1 MGEQGYKTNTWIEE
15 SAEADKKKL
24 IKAFDLER
32 LKKEVEL
39 IKKWRERKSVCATKL
54 AKGYALK
61 FGGQNMLTHASRY
74 HPRISP
80 FFQASW

>member
-39 IKKWRERKSVCATKL
+39 IKK
-54 AKGYALK
+54 
-61 FGGQNMLTHASRY
+61 
-74 HPRISP
+74 
-80 FFQASW
+80 